1 VAADGICRSYR
12 QQVAPLTNAS
22 GLTATEQIAPT
33 LIGDA
38 RAAVTKLEALS
49 APPAD
54 AANFQQFTSMTS
66 SAIDQFGAAQ
76 SRSASTK
83 ESVGVAS
90 EQQDYT
96 AYESAIKDAQTAATA
111 AQTLGFQVC
120 GSPGSDWL

>member
-1 VAADGICRSYR
+1 
-12 QQVAPLTNAS
+12 
-22 GLTATEQIAPT
+22 
-33 LIGDA
+33 
-38 RAAVTKLEALS
+38 
-49 APPAD
+49 
-54 AANFQQFTSMTS
+54 MTS